1 MLMILE
7 QTTKYLLLTVWIVA
21 FFSSKGTAQTCS
33 CAGAPLL
40 GAQSSAPVFGG
51 DLLIGLSHEYH
62 DISRLYVNGELV
74 ENESTFRTTQ
84 STLLEVHY
92 GLSAKLSLSGTF
104 TYVRK
109 YRQTGLQTQ
118 NPQSLTVSGVGDGL
132 LLLKYKLFN
141 RLKPPSWQATIGS
154 GLKVPLGSFDI
165 RNNGFLLNADMQP
178 GTGAWD
184 GIVWSELT
192 SSFDSSLPLNLFLIT
207 SYRFTGSSERFGTND
222 IYQFGNELITT
233 AGGSTS
239 LGEKIGYT
247 AVLQYR
253 STSSDKRNGVPQPN
267 TGGYWVSHISKIRYS
282 INDRYSA
289 HIDGRIPL
297 TQELNGLQPTTSYAI
312 SFSFF
317 VNLSKRLER
326 IY

>member
-1 MLMILE
+1 MTSN
-7 QTTKYLLLTVWIVA
+7 QVTKCLLLTVWIVGL
-21 FFSSKGTAQTCS
+21 FSIKSTAQTCS

-51 DLLIGLSHEYH
+51 DLFIGISHEYH
-62 DISRLYVNGELV
+62 DISRLYVNGDLV

-84 STLLEVHY
+84 STLMEVHY
-92 GLSAKLSLSGTF
+92 GLSAKLSISGTL
-104 TYVRK
+104 THVRK
-109 YRQTGLQTQ
+109 YRQTGLHTQ

-132 LLLKYKLFN
+132 VMLKYKLFD
-141 RLKPPSWQATIGS
+141 RRKPPSLQATIGS
-154 GLKVPLGSFDI
+154 GLKVPLGSFDV

-184 GIVWSELT
+184 SIVWSELT
-192 SSFDSSLPLNLFLIT
+192 SSFDSSFPLNLFLIA
-207 SYRFTGSSERFGTND
+207 SYRSTGSSERFGTND

-253 STSSDKRNGVPQPN
+253 SASSDKRNEVQQPN
-267 TGGYWVSHISKIRYS
+267 TGGFWISHISKISYS
-282 INDRYSA
+282 INDRYSVQ
-289 HIDGRIPL
+289 IDGRIPL
-297 TQELNGLQPTTSYAI
+297 MQELNGLQPTTSYAVT
-312 SFSFF
+312 FSFF
-317 VNLSKRLER
+317 VNLSKRLNR

>member
-1 MLMILE
+1 MTLN
-7 QTTKYLLLTVWIVA
+7 QVTKYLLLTVWIAVL
-21 FFSSKGTAQTCS
+21 FSFKGTAQTCS

-51 DLLIGLSHEYH
+51 DLLIGISHEYH
-62 DISRLYVNGELV
+62 DISKLYVNGDIV

-84 STLLEVHY
+84 STLMEVHY

-104 TYVRK
+104 TYVKK
-109 YRQTGLQTQ
+109 YRQTGLHIQ

-132 LLLKYKLFN
+132 LMLKYKFFD
-141 RLKPPSWQATIGS
+141 RRKPPSLQATTG
-154 GLKVPLGSFDI
+154 GGVKVPLGSFDM
-165 RNNGFLLNADMQP
+165 RNDGFLLNADMQP

-192 SSFDSSLPLNLFLIT
+192 SSFDSSFPLNLFLIT

-233 AGGSTS
+233 TGGSTS

-253 STSSDKRNGVPQPN
+253 SASSDQRNETKQPN
-267 TGGYWVSHISKIRYS
+267 TGGFWVSHISKLSYS
-282 INDRYSA
+282 INDRFSA

-297 TQELNGLQPTTSYAI
+297 MQELNGLQPTTSYAI
-312 SFSFF
+312 TVSFF
-317 VNLSKRLER
+317 VNLSKRLNR
-326 IY
+326 FY